1 MYRVNCHVIGFIRRV
16 YPVVV
21 VIVVLESL
29 ILLTFS
35 LVIHVGTLQDRD
47 IHRELKFA
55 KFSIVKNRENP
66 HPLKIFTTG
75 AI

>member
-1 MYRVNCHVIGFIRRV
+1 MYRVNCHFIGFIRRV

-35 LVIHVGTLQDRD
+35 LVIGTLQDRD